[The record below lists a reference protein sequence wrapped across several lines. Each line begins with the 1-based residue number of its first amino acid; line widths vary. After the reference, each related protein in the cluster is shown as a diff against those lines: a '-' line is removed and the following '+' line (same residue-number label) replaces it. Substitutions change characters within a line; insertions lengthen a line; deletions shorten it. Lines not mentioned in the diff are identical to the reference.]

1 MPEQPEPKG
10 WTPIEDSQNA
20 AAFLVLAAQ
29 SLAAPVEVFL
39 RTRFGRRYF
48 GVPAAIGLFAVP
60 MWMMFWPGEDA
71 TPIFTFWVLF
81 LVIQGRARIE
91 SILMSSR
98 GDLVHS
104 RYNGRPRLQ
113 RFFRRAGE
121 RRVKAVH
128 EPLLVIGTGVLMLGV
143 SEPLGSYLI
152 TAGICLAL
160 VASVIEGVERN
171 RLMSMHDAWLEQ
183 QYHAERFRDITGR

>member
-1 MPEQPEPKG
+1 MPDQPEPKG
-10 WTPIEDSQNA
+10 WTPIEDYQNA
-20 AAFLVLAAQ
+20 FAFLVLAAQ
-29 SLAAPVEVFL
+29 SIAAPVEVFL

-60 MWMMFWPGEDA
+60 MWMFFWTGEDA
-71 TPIFTFWVLF
+71 TPIFVFWVLY
-81 LVIQGRARIE
+81 LVMQGRARIE
-91 SILMSSR
+91 SILMASR
-98 GDLVHS
+98 GDLVHT
-104 RYNGRPRLQ
+104 RYNGRPRME

-128 EPLLVIGTGVLMLGV
+128 EPLLTIGIGVFILPV

-183 QYHAERFRDITGR
+183 QHHAERFRDITGR

>member
-1 MPEQPEPKG
+1 MPDQPEPKG

-29 SLAAPVEVFL
+29 SIAAPVEVFL

-48 GVPAAIGLFAVP
+48 GVPAAIGFFAVP
-60 MWMMFWPGEDA
+60 MWMLLWPGEDA
-71 TPIFTFWVLF
+71 TPIFVFWVLY
-81 LVIQGRARIE
+81 LIMQGRARVE

-98 GDLVHS
+98 GDLVHT
-104 RYNGRPRLQ
+104 RYNGRPRLA
-113 RFFRRAGE
+113 RVFKRAGE
-121 RRVKAVH
+121 RRLKAAT
-128 EPLLVIGTGVLMLGV
+128 EPLLVLAVGVFMLPI

-160 VASVIEGVERN
+160 VASVIETVERN

-183 QYHAERFRDITGR
+183 QHHAECFRDFTGR